1 MKLFDATF
9 CDPNNVSLLSRCRIG
24 LNQTNTAPQVV
35 INNDFKDLSTLLQNN
50 GNNNP
55 PMAARSHLPQQ
66 QLNVPRSICAAL
78 VPKMKLEDFC
88 DWFDLLVIIL
98 QKLNILKV
106 TGPHALHF
114 VSDAQLVGIGGMDI
128 GELAD
133 VRDAQERWTLGK
145 GQDD

>member
-1 MKLFDATF
+1 M
-9 CDPNNVSLLSRCRIG
+9 G

-35 INNDFKDLSTLLQNN
+35 INNDFKDFAAILQNN

-55 PMAARSHLPQQ
+55 PVAARSHLPQQ
-66 QLNVPRSICAAL
+66 QSNVPRPIRAAL

-88 DWFDLLVIIL
+88 DRFDLSVIIL
-98 QKLNILKV
+98 QKLDTLKV
-106 TGPHALHF
+106 TGPHALRF
-114 VSDAQLVGIGGMDI
+114 VSDAQLVENGGMDI

-145 GQDD
+145 GQDN